1 MAFGAQKIFPI
12 DTKPGTAVGI
22 AIPFNAPGVF
32 YSTYTTKDAVRN
44 NLLNFFLTNPPER
57 YLNPT
62 FGSGLRAFIFEQ
74 ITTGNLDGLKEN
86 IQAQL
91 SLYFPNVTVA
101 SLEIFQDPDI
111 NTITVSLTYNVI
123 DTAIS
128 DEIQIAFN

>member
-12 DTKPGTAVGI
+12 DTKPGTAVGV
-22 AIPFNAPGVF
+22 ALPFNAPGVF
-32 YSTYTTKDAVRN
+32 YSTYTTKDAIRN
-44 NLLNFFLTNPPER
+44 NLINFFLTNPPER

-74 ITTGNLDGLKEN
+74 ITAGNLDGLKEN
-86 IQAQL
+86 IQSQL
-91 SLYFPNVTVA
+91 SKYFPNVLVA
-101 SLEIFQDPDI
+101 SLDILQDPDY